1 MQNKYLPQ
9 NMNVREAVE
18 SGYKKIAFGDISD
31 AVLLAFSDGESGED
45 FSKLDLFTVSELKRP
60 KGGGLE
66 VKFFDRI
73 KALQCLG
80 ELAAEET
87 DDTSFFEALEKSAQI
102 WNGGEDTPDEA

>member
-9 NMNVREAVE
+9 NASIREAVE

-31 AVLLAFSDGESGED
+31 AVLLAFSDGESKED
-45 FSKLDLFTVSELKRP
+45 FSRLDLFTVSELKRP

-66 VKFFDRI
+66 IKFFDRI

-80 ELAAEET
+80 DLAQGET
-87 DDTSFFEALEKSAQI
+87 GDNSLFEALKKSTEI
-102 WNGGEDTPDEA
+102 WKDGEDAPDEA